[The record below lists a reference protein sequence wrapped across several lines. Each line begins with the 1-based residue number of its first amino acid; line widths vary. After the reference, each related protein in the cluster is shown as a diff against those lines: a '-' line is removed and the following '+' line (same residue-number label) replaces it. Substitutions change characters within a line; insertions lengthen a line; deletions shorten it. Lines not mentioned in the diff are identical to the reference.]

1 MIADKIGLIGAKG
14 NMGKRYSVIMDYL
27 GIKYKSFDI
36 DIIDTLPNCVH
47 DIESFIVATPTD
59 SHFQILMDIRKY
71 NLPILCEK
79 AITKDPNELSTLL
92 MMDAKL
98 AMVNQYEFLVHDYP
112 LNRFADSHYNYF
124 KSGSDGLVW
133 DCINIIGLAINPPL
147 LANNSPVWECM
158 INGKILNIAD
168 MDIAYINMIEAWKN
182 APWDGKEYI
191 YNAHKKVLSRLSND

>member
-1 MIADKIGLIGAKG
+1 MIADKIGLIGSKG

-36 DIIDTLPNCVH
+36 DNIETLPNCVD

-59 SHFQILMDIRKY
+59 DHFKTLMNIKKY

-79 AITKDPNELSTLL
+79 AITKDTEELSTLL

-112 LNRFADSHYNYF
+112 LNRFAESHYNYF
-124 KSGSDGLVW
+124 KSGNDGLVW

-168 MDIAYINMIEAWKN
+168 MDIAYISMIEAWKN
-182 APWDGKEYI
+182 APWDDKEYI

>member
-1 MIADKIGLIGAKG
+1 MIADKIGLIGSKG
-14 NMGKRYSVIMDYL
+14 NMGKRYSVIMDYI

-36 DIIDTLPNCVH
+36 DNIHTLPNCVD
-47 DIESFIVATPTD
+47 DIESFIVATPTET
-59 SHFQILMDIRKY
+59 HYQILMDIKKY

-79 AITKDPNELSTLL
+79 AITKDSNELSTLL

-112 LNRFADSHYNYF
+112 LNRFAESHYNYF

-168 MDIAYINMIEAWKN
+168 MDFAYISMIEAWKN